1 MRVVAQ
7 LYALPKK
14 QWNLRCLRRGQGVG
28 QRVAVE
34 TLVETSCTAVAV
46 MYATSPVAGSSARSM
61 GIVSCIVSCSSCA
74 YRAAPTD
81 ALRFDAAPPKSSAS
95 CQCLSEDVYPLPR
108 SEGAKG
114 WLKCG

>member
-1 MRVVAQ
+1 VDQSVDQ
-7 LYALPKK
+7 S
-14 QWNLRCLRRGQGVG
+14 VD

-61 GIVSCIVSCSSCA
+61 GIVSCSVSCNSCP

-95 CQCLSEDVYPLPR
+95 CQCLSEDVYPLPPR
-108 SEGAKG
+108 SG
-114 WLKCG
+114 LKCG